1 MYIYCC
7 ASSFI
12 HEIIILFFYCY
23 TWTKLNI
30 LTIVQSLHT
39 ELGQSLS
46 DFGKAVNLLGACEGN
61 ALGKVFSEL
70 GAKSEILSIKLQK
83 EVSLIVGSCIFVKQY
98 WSSVKWNI
106 SLWWYSCLCYHSGP
120 PPVNEFW
127 RAIEG
132 LCSCCAIYKGKVF
145 WLIQFLKWYQCP
157 HKGFM
162 CFQLSMF
169 LWLD

>member
-1 MYIYCC
+1 MSTHKMTAVGLLIFLAIFVIMVVIFRSFYFLLYTFGPPKVEFLPCIYIYCC

-12 HEIIILFFYCY
+12 HEIIILFFHCY

-61 ALGKVFSEL
+61 TLGKVFSEL

-106 SLWWYSCLCYHSGP
+106 SL
-120 PPVNEFW
+120 
-127 RAIEG
+127 
-132 LCSCCAIYKGKVF
+132 
-145 WLIQFLKWYQCP
+145 
-157 HKGFM
+157 
-162 CFQLSMF
+162 
-169 LWLD
+169 